1 MPMDYWI
8 DEDRGVVLMRGW
20 GRLVNEEM
28 VDCIT
33 RLRADDRL
41 VPGMPTLSDMRD
53 VTDMAI
59 DIEGIFATD
68 EVIAESRET
77 RGPARIAI
85 VVKNQP
91 DAVMAKLFDASTHDD
106 NPGLEIKPFETVE
119 DAEAWL
125 GLQP

>member
-1 MPMDYWI
+1 MPMDYRI
-8 DEDRGVVLMRGW
+8 DEDRGVVFMRGW
-20 GRLVNEEM
+20 GRLINEDM

-33 RLRADDRL
+33 RLRVDDRL
-41 VPGMPTLSDMRD
+41 VPGMPTLSDLRD
-53 VTDMAI
+53 VTEMGI

-68 EVIAESRET
+68 KVMAESRET

-91 DAVMAKLFDASTHDD
+91 DAIMARLFDASTQGD

-125 GLQP
+125 GLRP